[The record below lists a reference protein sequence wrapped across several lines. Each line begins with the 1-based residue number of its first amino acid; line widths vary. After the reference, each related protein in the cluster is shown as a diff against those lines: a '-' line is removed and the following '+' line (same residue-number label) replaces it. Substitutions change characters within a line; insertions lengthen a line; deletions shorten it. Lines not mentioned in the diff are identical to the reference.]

1 MADDRYNIPVPA
13 AGASGILD
21 PLAPAV
27 GYFFS
32 GPQGTPS
39 YPELE
44 RRRQLMLARAAAA
57 KRGFPTTLGQ
67 GITSL
72 GEAIGERIEGNQL
85 SAQERELDA
94 AETKRLNAGTSRP
107 GPGGQGL
114 PPTGRPNSA
123 ELIDPAA
130 NATRDRITALTLGG
144 GQENPTSPGVDT
156 PPVTAVGGLS
166 PEILANRSGI
176 AGIETGGGRSPYT
189 MMGAITPKGDRA
201 YGKYQVMGANIPEW
215 SQAALG
221 RTLTPQQ
228 FLADDKAQDAIFDH
242 RFGNYVNQYGQEGAA
257 RAWYGGE
264 RGMNNLG
271 KTDQHGRLNVL
282 GYGRQYLRNRG
293 GAQPSGDPGEAGDD
307 RGSTMTIDSATGAS
321 PEDNPPTPTTI
332 KPAPAMVGGTGSRV
346 VNNTPP
352 SLTEVPPQTE
362 EIMEPPGPKPLPPKR
377 VDFSER
383 QLEMLK
389 IMQHRGSSPY
399 AKEVAKQY
407 FDMDEKVRGELT
419 TQRMEEYR
427 NDREAWEKQDLDY
440 KKHVREA
447 PTRRISMLKERLG
460 IETNQAALEKTRIE
474 LAKLYHMRDGGEWDI
489 ALQKAQSDLDEQ
501 RQKVQAGHAP
511 QVTKVGDQEMIW
523 DQKLGKFVPIPQP
536 PTQVDETGRPTGKLS
551 AEQDKLLD
559 HHGKASLALDQFNR
573 VPDADN
579 ILAQGLR
586 DEIAGKLPFVGNAAL
601 SSRYRTVRNA
611 ANNFLVAHLRRT
623 SGAVIGPEEMLQHH
637 RDLIPIWGDDAATVK
652 NKREMRANIVEGMY
666 TSLGTAR
673 PHADYVTKKRQQ
685 SDAEE
690 QAKMTEEMKG
700 VGTPVIGRVYKDGN
714 KRRYWTGTRW
724 EED

>member
-1 MADDRYNIPVPA
+1 
-13 AGASGILD
+13 
-21 PLAPAV
+21 
-27 GYFFS
+27 
-32 GPQGTPS
+32 
-39 YPELE
+39 
-44 RRRQLMLARAAAA
+44 
-57 KRGFPTTLGQ
+57 
-67 GITSL
+67 
-72 GEAIGERIEGNQL
+72 
-85 SAQERELDA
+85 
-94 AETKRLNAGTSRP
+94 
-107 GPGGQGL
+107 
-114 PPTGRPNSA
+114 
-123 ELIDPAA
+123 
-130 NATRDRITALTLGG
+130 
-144 GQENPTSPGVDT
+144 
-156 PPVTAVGGLS
+156 
-166 PEILANRSGI
+166 
-176 AGIETGGGRSPYT
+176 
-189 MMGAITPKGDRA
+189 
-201 YGKYQVMGANIPEW
+201 
-215 SQAALG
+215 
-221 RTLTPQQ
+221 
-228 FLADDKAQDAIFDH
+228 
-242 RFGNYVNQYGQEGAA
+242 
-257 RAWYGGE
+257 
-264 RGMNNLG
+264 
-271 KTDQHGRLNVL
+271 
-282 GYGRQYLRNRG
+282 
-293 GAQPSGDPGEAGDD
+293 
-307 RGSTMTIDSATGAS
+307 
-321 PEDNPPTPTTI
+321 
-332 KPAPAMVGGTGSRV
+332 
-346 VNNTPP
+346 
-352 SLTEVPPQTE
+352 
-362 EIMEPPGPKPLPPKR
+362 
-377 VDFSER
+377 
-383 QLEMLK
+383 
-389 IMQHRGSSPY
+389 
-399 AKEVAKQY
+399 
-407 FDMDEKVRGELT
+407 
-419 TQRMEEYR
+419 
-427 NDREAWEKQDLDY
+427 
-440 KKHVREA
+440 
-447 PTRRISMLKERLG
+447 MLKERLG

-536 PTQVDETGRPTGKLS
+536 PTQIDETGRPTGKLS

-573 VPDADN
+573 IPDADN